1 MVRRTKKT
9 KKIILDTNFLMIP
22 ATLGVDIF
30 REINRICQFN
40 YEICILDKSIE
51 ELSKIIEKAKG
62 KEKRAAKTALALIKK
77 KNIKIIKTHEKKLD
91 VDSILLKKAKKDAII
106 ATQDIELK
114 EGLKKIKAKHITLRQ
129 KKYLM
134 LSE

>member
-1 MVRRTKKT
+1 
-9 KKIILDTNFLMIP
+9 MIP

-40 YEICILDKSIE
+40 YELYILDKSIE

-91 VDSILLKKAKKDAII
+91 VDSILLNKAKKGAII
-106 ATQDIELK
+106 ATQDAELK
-114 EGLKKIKAKHITLRQ
+114 QKLKKIRVPYITLRQ
-129 KKYLM
+129 KKYIIM
-134 LSE
+134 I

>member
-1 MVRRTKKT
+1 
-9 KKIILDTNFLMIP
+9 MIP